1 MSDEPLFARPP
12 RAVSLAGDP
21 ADEDAPEGQSLY
33 QTSYCSR
40 AVDGT
45 GEAAVDRIIATAHR
59 HNPLH
64 GITGLLVFGS
74 GVFFQWIEG
83 PREPMQFLMDKI
95 RADTRHERVVVLS
108 ESEEVRERLF
118 PNWDMERVDADDIR
132 EVLQDA
138 LESTQ
143 DPRNAGSLT
152 ALLQQLDGEG
162 LGGLDPA

>member
-12 RAVSLAGDP
+12 RAVSLAAEL
-21 ADEDAPEGQSLY
+21 ADEDAPEGASLY

-45 GEAAVDRIIATAHR
+45 DEAAVDRIIATAHR
-59 HNPLH
+59 YNPMH

-83 PREPMQFLMDKI
+83 PREQMQILMDKI

-118 PNWDMERVDADDIR
+118 PNWDMERVDVDDIR

-143 DPRNAGSLT
+143 DDRNVASLT
-152 ALLQQLDGEG
+152 ALLEQLDGEG